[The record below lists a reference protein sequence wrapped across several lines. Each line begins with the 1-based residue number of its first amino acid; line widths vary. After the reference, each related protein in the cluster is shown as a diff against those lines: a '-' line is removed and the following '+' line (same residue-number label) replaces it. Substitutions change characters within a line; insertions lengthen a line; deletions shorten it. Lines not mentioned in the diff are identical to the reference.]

1 MNTPRIAIII
11 ASSLDGRIAF
21 PSGGESHLGSKEDRR
36 MLDEN
41 LSIVD
46 ATIFGFGTLK
56 AHQSTY
62 LVKNYCK
69 NGAVK
74 ISKNQ
79 PISILASDSKK
90 FSKDWNYFKQPIQR
104 WLISSN
110 KNNKLENKY
119 FEKEIFFKNS
129 WSETLLSVKKAGINR
144 LALLGGAKLIN
155 SFIKEDLVDDI
166 KITIVPRIIGGK
178 FTWIPADQ
186 SSKIFNLNQF
196 WNIKSIRELDKN
208 EIYIHYTRKMKKD

>member
-1 MNTPRIAIII
+1 MSIPRVTIFI

-21 PSGGESHLGSKEDRR
+21 PEGGESHLGSEEDKR
-36 MLDEN
+36 MLNNN

-62 LVKNYCK
+62 LIKNLCEA
-69 NGAVK
+69 NEAK

-79 PISILASDSKK
+79 PISIIASNSKK
-90 FSKDWNYFKQPIQR
+90 FNRNWKYFRQPIRR

-110 KNNKLENKY
+110 KVDNSSNND
-119 FEKEIFFKNS
+119 FEKEILFENS
-129 WSETLLSVKKAGINR
+129 WEKTLICLKKQGINN

-155 SFIKEDLVDDI
+155 SFIKEDLITDI
-166 KITIVPRIIGGK
+166 KITIIPQIIGGK
-178 FTWIPADQ
+178 YTWIPPEQ
-186 SSKIFNLNQF
+186 SKDIFNVKRL
-196 WNIKSIRELDKN
+196 WEIKSIKNLMNN
-208 EIYIHYTRKMKKD
+208 EIHIHYKKI

>member
-21 PSGGESHLGSKEDRR
+21 PSGRESHLGSKKDRR
-36 MLDEN
+36 ILNEN

-46 ATIFGFGTLK
+46 ATIFGLGTLK

-69 NGAVK
+69 NGEIK
-74 ISKNQ
+74 FSKNQ
-79 PISILASDSKK
+79 PISILASNSKK
-90 FSKDWNYFKQPIQR
+90 FEKDWNYFKQPIQR

-110 KNNKLENKY
+110 KKDTIENID
-119 FEKEIFFKNS
+119 FEKEISCKNS
-129 WSETLLSVKKAGINR
+129 WSKTLRSIKKAGINR

-155 SFIKEDLVDDI
+155 SFIKEDLIDEI
-166 KITIVPRIIGGK
+166 KITIAPRIIGGK
-178 FTWIPADQ
+178 YTWIPAEQ
-186 SSKIFNLNQF
+186 TNKIFNLKQF
-196 WNIKSIRELDKN
+196 WNIKSIQELDKN
-208 EIYIHYTRKMKKD
+208 EIYIHYTRKIKDD

>member
-1 MNTPRIAIII
+1 MSIPRVTIFI

-21 PSGGESHLGSKEDRR
+21 PEGGESHLGSEEDKR
-36 MLDEN
+36 MLNNN

-62 LVKNYCK
+62 LIKNLCEA
-69 NGAVK
+69 NEAK

-79 PISILASDSKK
+79 PISIIASNSKK
-90 FSKDWNYFKQPIQR
+90 FNRNWKYFRQPIRR

-110 KNNKLENKY
+110 KVDNSSNND
-119 FEKEIFFKNS
+119 FEKEILFENS
-129 WSETLLSVKKAGINR
+129 WGKTLICLKKQGINN

-155 SFIKEDLVDDI
+155 SFIKEDLITDI
-166 KITIVPRIIGGK
+166 KITIIPQIIGGK
-178 FTWIPADQ
+178 YTWIPPEQ
-186 SSKIFNLNQF
+186 SKDIFNVKRL
-196 WNIKSIRELDKN
+196 WEIKSIKNLMNN
-208 EIYIHYTRKMKKD
+208 EIHIHYKKI